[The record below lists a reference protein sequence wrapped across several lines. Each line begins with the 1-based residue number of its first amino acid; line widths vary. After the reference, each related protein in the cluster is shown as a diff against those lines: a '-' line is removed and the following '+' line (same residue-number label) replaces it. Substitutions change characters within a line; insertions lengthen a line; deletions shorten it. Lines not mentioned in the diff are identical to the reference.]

1 MKRWNEI
8 AQKRD
13 TSITTLSCILQPTIR
28 DKTLLSHSV
37 YNSTMTAIDLT
48 RLEKQIEALLLLA
61 DDPPAFQAEFHNILG
76 FYHRYSHR
84 KHKDS
89 LPKSFMRQYDLPE
102 KVLPS
107 LQNRLKRIQP
117 ELILPL
123 ARQLW
128 QDSYFEAKD
137 TAVTMLGFL
146 PPDHNE
152 EVLEQILQWLD
163 EPLDRAIIESIFTR
177 GIKTLSQNAPQLW
190 QDEVNK
196 LLLSERTQRRKMG
209 LLALAKIIPDC
220 QSDSLPAYFSWMRP
234 FLISPDQSLDNNLKP
249 VVAALAKRSNQE
261 TAYLLREILTDSND
275 IEVGRRF
282 RHYLEFFE
290 GDSYERLLEAIKKQ
304 VILPRTKID

>member
-1 MKRWNEI
+1 
-8 AQKRD
+8 
-13 TSITTLSCILQPTIR
+13 
-28 DKTLLSHSV
+28 
-37 YNSTMTAIDLT
+37 MTAIDLT
-48 RLEKQIEALLLLA
+48 RLEKQIEDLLPLA
-61 DDPPAFQAEFHNILG
+61 DDPRAFQTEFHDILG

-84 KHKDS
+84 KYKDS

-107 LQNRLKRIQP
+107 LQNRLKKIEP
-117 ELILPL
+117 KLILPL

-128 QDSYFEAKD
+128 QDDYFEAKD
-137 TAVTMLGFL
+137 TAVTLLGFL
-146 PPDHNE
+146 PAEYQDQ
-152 EVLEQILQWLD
+152 VLEQILQWLD
-163 EPLDRAIIESIFTR
+163 EPLDRAIIESIFTK

-209 LLALAKIIPDC
+209 LLALAKIIPAC
-220 QSDSLPAYFSWMRP
+220 QSDNLPAFFSWLRP

-249 VVAALAKRSNQE
+249 VVAALAERSNQE

-290 GDSYERLLEAIKKQ
+290 GDSHQRLLEAIKNQ
-304 VILPRTKID
+304 VILPRSNKN